1 MKKSNWFNHSI
12 IRISVAGLFGLLTLA
27 SANAAE
33 LEEVVVTA
41 QKRAENLQDV
51 PLSISA
57 FNANTLETQRI
68 EGIAEV
74 AQRVPNLS
82 YSLFSSG
89 RPEFT
94 IRGIGTTTIARS
106 GLENSVILF
115 VDEVYISRSSASEF
129 DLFDLE
135 QVSVLRGPQGTL
147 FGKNVVGGAISIT
160 TSKPNTEEV
169 KAKFLAGYGNYDATE
184 FKGLVTG
191 PLSDRIAG
199 KISFLKKDHD
209 GYGVDIVNG
218 QRSDDNDSLAFRGQV
233 LFDVNEDVE
242 ILLTANY
249 SDLDNAGPTFSVTE
263 TDTFPASLTTGTVRQ
278 SENDL
283 DIFAD
288 SSQWGISAKLNW
300 KLESGKVT
308 AIAAYN
314 DVDLH
319 VVSPFGPR
327 NIASGGPNYE
337 DRFTQKEQAQLLT
350 MELRYATEL
359 DGPINLVAGAF
370 YSKEDVERFESEEWV
385 QLDMGL
391 LNGNFQGWT
400 GTAETDSWA
409 IFADGNWEFNE
420 FFTVRAGVRYTED
433 DKTNRNVATLVDDA
447 IPGTPGAILFENFDV
462 TAGAKFTST
471 TPRAVLEVRPFR
483 EQELMVYFSWSE
495 GFKSGGFD
503 SKIGIAAE
511 AGVPVNA
518 ETATNYEVGL
528 KSRWFDSSLQVNGTF
543 FHTDYKDLQINT
555 LIFDGFNFQGLRV
568 KNVGKATIQG
578 LELEATWLPTD
589 QLRLSA
595 SYGHYFKAIIDEFLA
610 GVIGGFIEIR
620 RDGNRLPNTPRHTVN
635 INGTYTIPLQGGAEL
650 AINADFAFTHHF
662 WYSSNNA
669 PGVFARDATYQSPTG
684 VFNASASWL
693 SAKGDWKITAWG
705 KNLNDELYTNKR
717 LSFSQASW
725 ALYAPPR
732 TYGVSVQYNYN

>member
-1 MKKSNWFNHSI
+1 MNKSNWFNRTI
-12 IRISVAGLFGLLTLA
+12 ICINATVLGGLLTLTGV
-27 SANAAE
+27 NAAE

-57 FNANTLETQRI
+57 FDAGALETQRI

-82 YSLFSSG
+82 YSRFSSG

-115 VDEVYISRSSASEF
+115 LDEVYISRSSASVF

-135 QVSVLRGPQGTL
+135 QISVLRGPQGTL

-169 KAKFLAGYGNYDATE
+169 EAKFLAGYGNYEATE
-184 FKGLVTG
+184 FKGLVSG
-191 PLSDRIAG
+191 PLSDRVAG
-199 KISFLKKDHD
+199 KISFLKKDNN
-209 GYGVDIVNG
+209 GYGRDVVSG
-218 QRSDDNDSLAFRGQV
+218 RRSDDDDSFALRGQL

-242 ILLTANY
+242 ILVSAIY
-249 SDLDNAGPTFSVTE
+249 SEYDNAGPTYSVTE
-263 TDTFPASLTTGTVRQ
+263 ADRFPASLTTGTVRQ
-278 SENDL
+278 SEHGL
-283 DIFAD
+283 DTSGD
-288 SSQWGISAKLNW
+288 SDQWGISGNLNW
-300 KLESGKVT
+300 KLGNGKLT
-308 AIAAYN
+308 AIAAYS

-319 VVSPFGPR
+319 VIAPFGPR
-327 NIASGGPNYE
+327 NIDSGGPNYE
-337 DRFTQKEQAQLLT
+337 DRFTQDEQATQLTL
-350 MELRYATEL
+350 ELRYATEL

-370 YSKEDVERFESEEWV
+370 YSHEEVDRFESEEWV
-385 QLDMGL
+385 QLDGGVR
-391 LNGNFQGWT
+391 NGNFQGWL
-400 GTAETDSWA
+400 GQAETDGWA
-409 IFADGNWEFNE
+409 VFADGTWEFNE
-420 FFTVRAGVRYTED
+420 IFTVRAGVRYTED
-433 DKTNRNVATLVDDA
+433 DKTNRNTATLIDDDVPG
-447 IPGTPGAILFENFDV
+447 IPGSILFENFDV

-471 TPRAVLEVRPFR
+471 TPRAVLEVRPFSDH
-483 EQELMVYFSWSE
+483 ELMGYFSWSE

-518 ETATNYEVGL
+518 ETATNYEIGI
-528 KSRWFDSSLQVNGTF
+528 KSRWFDNSLQFNAAF

-568 KNVGKATIQG
+568 KNVGKATIEG
-578 LELEATWLPTD
+578 MELEATWLPTD
-589 QLRLSA
+589 QLRLNA
-595 SYGHYFKAIIDEFLA
+595 SYGHYFEAKIDEFLA

-620 RDGNRLPNTPRHTVN
+620 RDGNRLPNTPRHTFN
-635 INGTYTIPLQGGAEL
+635 INGTYTIPLQSGAEV
-650 AINADFAFTHHF
+650 AINADFARTHHF

-669 PGVFARDATYQSPTG
+669 PGAFPRDATYQRPTG
-684 VFNASASWL
+684 VFNASASWS

-705 KNLNDELYTNKR
+705 KNLTDELYTYKR
-717 LSFSQASW
+717 QSFSNAAW
-725 ALYAPPR
+725 AHYAPPR